1 MDSYAGKRTLFDA
14 FSLMTVYTKTSENA
28 NGSDIIGR
36 VSCHGF
42 HLSKLE
48 EGRF

>member
-1 MDSYAGKRTLFDA
+1 
-14 FSLMTVYTKTSENA
+14 MTVYTKTTENA